1 MILLKEKEIVE
12 VLDCSK
18 RTAYNKLKN
27 YNTFTISDVMKIIEH
42 YGVDCDTAI
51 ATIIFSSN
59 EYYKRKKER
68 GMKNERIKTSSK
80 RI

>member
-12 VLDCSK
+12 VLGCSK
-18 RTAYNKLKN
+18 RTAYNKLKD
-27 YNTFTISDVMKIIEH
+27 YNTFTILDIMKIIKH
-42 YGVDCDTAI
+42 YGVDCNTAI
-51 ATIIFSSN
+51 GIIIYSSN